1 MKFIKFIV
9 LFLIL
14 FFAGCDKKDDKKST
28 SIFKES
34 NKTLNLEQN
43 EAILTTNL
51 DAPITI
57 KFTNDD
63 LISVTKTDD
72 GINIENS
79 DKATIFFFF
88 TSWCPPCLIQMQVL
102 NNLANKFKND
112 INIYGIVVK
121 NDEDPSENK
130 INLEDIKFQISQ
142 SLENETLMDAMGGIK
157 NIPFMSVYEKSG
169 KHYKDY
175 LGIIPE
181 EMLEI
186 EIKKAIKW

>member
-1 MKFIKFIV
+1 MKFTKFIV

-28 SIFKES
+28 SIFKDS

-57 KFTNDD
+57 KFNNDD
-63 LISVTKTDD
+63 LISVTKTGD

-88 TSWCPPCLIQMQVL
+88 TPWCPPCLVQIQVL
-102 NNLANKFKND
+102 NNLANKFEND

-121 NDEDPSENK
+121 NDENPSENK
-130 INLEDIKFQISQ
+130 ISLEDIKFQISQ
-142 SLENETLMDAMGGIK
+142 SLENETLMDAIGGIK
-157 NIPFMSVYEKSG
+157 NIPFMSVYKKSG

>member
-28 SIFKES
+28 SMLKDS

-57 KFTNDD
+57 KFNNDD

-72 GINIENS
+72 GVNIENS

-88 TSWCPPCLIQMQVL
+88 TPWCPPCLVQIQVL
-102 NNLANKFKND
+102 NNLANKFEND

-121 NDEDPSENK
+121 NDENPSENK
-130 INLEDIKFQISQ
+130 ISLEDIKFQISQ
-142 SLENETLMDAMGGIK
+142 SLENETLMDAIGGIK
-157 NIPFMSVYEKSG
+157 NIPFMSVYKKNG

-186 EIKKAIKW
+186 EIKKAIK

>member
-14 FFAGCDKKDDKKST
+14 FFAGCDNKDDKKST

-57 KFTNDD
+57 KFNNDD

-72 GINIENS
+72 GVNIENS

-88 TSWCPPCLIQMQVL
+88 TPWCPPCLVQMQVL

-121 NDEDPSENK
+121 NDENPSENK
-130 INLEDIKFQISQ
+130 INLEDIKFQVSQ
-142 SLENETLMDAMGGIK
+142 SLENETLMDAIGGIK
-157 NIPFMSVYEKSG
+157 NIPFMSVYKKNG